1 MPADPTDDEL
11 VTVFSSRSHLATIE
25 AEVIYA
31 LLDSA
36 GIPAWLVR
44 ENVVQQPVGKVSI
57 KVVSECAADAL
68 QLIESAP
75 AASASDGG
83 HPELENS

>member
-1 MPADPTDDEL
+1 MPEDPIDDEL
-11 VTVFSSRSHLATIE
+11 VTVFASRSHLATVE
-25 AEVIYA
+25 AQVIYA

-57 KVVSECAADAL
+57 KVTSACETDAL
-68 QLIESAP
+68 QLIEYART
-75 AASASDGG
+75 ASANDAP
-83 HPELENS
+83 PEPENS

>member
-1 MPADPTDDEL
+1 MPQEPIDDEL

-25 AEVIYA
+25 AQVIYS
-31 LLDSA
+31 LLASA

-57 KVVSECAADAL
+57 KVVSKYEAEAL
-68 QLIESAP
+68 QLIEYAP
-75 AASASDGG
+75 PASASDN
-83 HPELENS
+83 PSDLENT